1 MSIWG
6 KFRRVA
12 GGAVGGYVKGG
23 PVGAATGAAV
33 AIFTPPRVNMP
44 TPASVGNPAG
54 LPVVPP
60 YGGFGGASV
69 GTGVSIGGPSGV
81 NVHWGAS
88 VGRGAG
94 APASQGGACPSGWHL
109 NKHPLGATKRHGAM
123 PARSMCVRNRHMNPL
138 NGKAAMR
145 SIRRLKRSAKISRK
159 ILGFAGGSKR
169 TANSQRPGHK
179 AGCGCVTCR
188 RR

>member
-1 MSIWG
+1 MSIFG
-6 KFRRVA
+6 KFRRVV

-33 AIFTPPRVNMP
+33 AIFTPPRTNIP
-44 TPASVGNPAG
+44 GTASPGNPMQ

-69 GTGVSIGGPSGV
+69 GTGISIGGPSGI
-81 NVHWGAS
+81 NVGWGAS
-88 VGRGAG
+88 VGRPAG
-94 APASQGGACPSGWHL
+94 AAAGAGACPSGYHL
-109 NKHPLGATKRHGAM
+109 NKHPLAATKRHGAM

-145 SIRRLKRSAKISRK
+145 SIRRLKRSGKIARK